1 MKKIIILSL
10 LAIMSNVY
18 GQGSVS
24 MPTQEGFLEKIFIE
38 GLNESF
44 KYSDINGSAY
54 IDDSFKQA
62 KVSQDYTPIEARYNT
77 YKDEIEFKQNNQ
89 IYVLP
94 KDKSFSRIEFLGSKE
109 TLVLLGLNG
118 KEGYFFELYSK
129 NNKALLKRVTTTLTI
144 PEKNKSTYADDSPP
158 TFKTAVSY
166 YIGVGDK
173 FMEVPGKRKKI
184 YDLFPS
190 QKTEL
195 EAKVKAKNIDVNTD
209 KGLIEFVGLL

>member
-1 MKKIIILSL
+1 MKKIIILL
-10 LAIMSNVY
+10 LLTIMSNIY

-54 IDDSFKQA
+54 IDDTFRQA
-62 KVSQDYTPIEARYNT
+62 KVSQDYVAIEARYNT

-94 KDKSFSRIEFLGSKE
+94 KNSSFSRIEFLGTKE
-109 TLVLLGLNG
+109 ILVLLGLNG

-129 NNKALLKRVTTTLTI
+129 NNKALLKKVTTTLTI

-158 TFKTAVSY
+158 SFKTAINY
-166 YIGVGDK
+166 YIGVGDH
-173 FMEVPGKRKKI
+173 FMEIPSKRKKI

-190 QKTEL
+190 QKADL
-195 EAKVKAKNIDVNTD
+195 ESKVKAKNIDINTD